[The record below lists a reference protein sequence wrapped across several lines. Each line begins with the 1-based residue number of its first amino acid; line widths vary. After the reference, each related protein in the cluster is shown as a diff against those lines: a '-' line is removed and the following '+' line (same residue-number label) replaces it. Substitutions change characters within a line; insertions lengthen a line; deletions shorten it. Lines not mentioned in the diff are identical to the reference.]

1 MRLRPRHYVLFAL
14 IVAVF
19 VYNIIR
25 NHRSKPSLTPT
36 PIHVVPTGPK
46 ADTPVWRAFD
56 HATALRDAPN
66 AEFQPALDAL
76 HLQIDQSPVDPNLSA
91 VQGCLTWLEFSRQ
104 GVTHPSRDTEWKDR
118 STHHL
123 NGCTQYHLDTSTP

>member
-66 AEFQPALDAL
+66 AEF
-76 HLQIDQSPVDPNLSA
+76 HPNLSA
-91 VQGCLTWLEFSRQ
+91 VQGCLTWLEFYRQ
-104 GVTHPSRDTEWKDR
+104 GVNHPSRDTEWKDR